1 MIKRHS
7 YITFLVAT
15 SLFLSSPALMS
26 CSKSGSHDNNHEET
40 HDNSEHHET
49 HEHEHEHEHGALI
62 EFNDSLAKQF
72 GVISKAVTPSDF
84 SDVIVV
90 SGQIETK
97 ASDEAIATATRSGII
112 TISPD
117 INNGSIISAS
127 TVIARISASNVQ
139 EGDPTVKTMAARN
152 AAKRELD
159 RLTSLHAD
167 GIVSDEVY
175 NSALR
180 SFEEADAA
188 LRSSTQ
194 GNPSVISPKSGVIT
208 QLLVKSGEYVE
219 AGQPIA
225 VISGNTSLTLR
236 ADVPEKYL
244 RQIQLIKSANFRPAS
259 SESTY
264 SLDDLGGKMI
274 SNPLSSVSQNG
285 YIPLYFVFNND
296 GSIAPGTFAE
306 VYLKSSVRHDVMF
319 VPKEAIVEISG
330 NKCVYSSL
338 GGGHFAKHIVTTGAT
353 DGHNVEIISGL
364 HKGENVVMVGASII
378 RMAETSAVSVPGHT
392 HNH

>member
-7 YITFLVAT
+7 YISILVAT
-15 SLFLSSPALMS
+15 SLFWSSSALMS
-26 CSKSGSHDNNHEET
+26 CSISGGHDDNHEEAPK
-40 HDNSEHHET
+40 NSEHHEA
-49 HEHEHEHEHGALI
+49 HEHEHEHGALI
-62 EFNDSLAKQF
+62 EFNDSLAKLF
-72 GVISKAVTPSDF
+72 GVASKVITPSDF
-84 SDVIVV
+84 SDVIIV

-117 INNGSIISAS
+117 INNGSIISAA
-127 TVIARISASNVQ
+127 TVIARITASNVQ
-139 EGDPTVKTMAARN
+139 EGDPTVKTMATRN

-219 AGQPIA
+219 IGQPVA

-264 SLDDLGGKMI
+264 SIDNLGGKMI
-274 SNPLSSVSQNG
+274 SKPLSSVSQNG
-285 YIPLYFVFNND
+285 YVPLYFVFNND
-296 GSIAPGTFAE
+296 GSIAPGSFAE

-319 VPKEAIVEISG
+319 VPKDAIVEISG
-330 NKCVYSSL
+330 NKCIYSSL
-338 GGGHFAKHIVTTGAT
+338 VDGHYAKHVVTTGAT

-364 HKGENVVMVGASII
+364 HKGENVVIAGASVI